1 MAQDKKK
8 RPVAKKKRASKKRV
22 NPATAV
28 TQVGRD
34 STANFGVVN
43 PPVYHASTV
52 LFPTLAD
59 LERISKEPFDHVYYG
74 RHGTPTSFAFEQAV
88 AELEGGHR
96 SIATN
101 SGLAAITGALM
112 AFVRTGDH
120 VLVPDSA
127 YSPTRKFCDTIL
139 KGFGV
144 ETTYYD
150 PLIGTKIK
158 GFIQKNTKVVFTEA
172 PGSLTF
178 EVSDIPAIA
187 KAAHAAKAVVMMDNS
202 WATPIY
208 FAPFDHG
215 VDVSIQ
221 AGTKYLVGHSDA
233 MIGSVTTNSET
244 LYKRIKASVTMTSGA
259 PSPDDCYLAL
269 RGIRTLAVRL
279 DRHQETGLKLA
290 HWLKRRPEV
299 SRILHPAFTDCP
311 GHKLWLRDFTGASGL
326 FSIVLA
332 KHHRKK
338 ALAAMLDNMALFKM
352 GYSWGGFESLILPA
366 NPETIRTASP
376 WQADGT
382 LLRLHAGLEDPD
394 DLIEDLDCGFARLN
408 RA

>member
-1 MAQDKKK
+1 M
-8 RPVAKKKRASKKRV
+8 

-187 KAAHAAKAVVMMDNS
+187 KAAHAAK
-202 WATPIY
+202 
-208 FAPFDHG
+208 
-215 VDVSIQ
+215 
-221 AGTKYLVGHSDA
+221 
-233 MIGSVTTNSET
+233 
-244 LYKRIKASVTMTSGA
+244 
-259 PSPDDCYLAL
+259 
-269 RGIRTLAVRL
+269 
-279 DRHQETGLKLA
+279 
-290 HWLKRRPEV
+290 
-299 SRILHPAFTDCP
+299 
-311 GHKLWLRDFTGASGL
+311 
-326 FSIVLA
+326 
-332 KHHRKK
+332 
-338 ALAAMLDNMALFKM
+338 
-352 GYSWGGFESLILPA
+352 
-366 NPETIRTASP
+366 
-376 WQADGT
+376 
-382 LLRLHAGLEDPD
+382 
-394 DLIEDLDCGFARLN
+394 
-408 RA
+408 